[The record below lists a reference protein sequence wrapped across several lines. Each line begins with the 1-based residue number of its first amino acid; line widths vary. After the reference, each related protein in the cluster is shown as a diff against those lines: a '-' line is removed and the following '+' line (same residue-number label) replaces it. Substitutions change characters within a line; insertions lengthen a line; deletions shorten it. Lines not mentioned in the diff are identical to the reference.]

1 MDMIVFKGF
10 FRFLLTTNLV
20 KNNHIRLELCLS
32 FQKLSSM
39 KIEILLIPN
48 FDVSEKTGKAVIK

>member
-10 FRFLLTTNLV
+10 FRFLLTTNLA